1 MAYVQEDKDLCQIS
15 LHVISTSE
23 QYSTTGSTWELR
35 IASLYRSFKL
45 DIPDVSVDFVQTFSE
60 SNSGFFRKSSC
71 FTHNTSQV
79 GETGAVLYQC
89 IQPELSGYCHAPG
102 LASLQLLARRIVRV
116 QYIYSVFVAE
126 MSNPMD
132 AQTFCSLSIALISLY

>member
-45 DIPDVSVDFVQTFSE
+45 YIPDVSVDFVQTFSE
-60 SNSGFFRKSSC
+60 SNSGFFGKSSC

-89 IQPELSGYCHAPG
+89 I
-102 LASLQLLARRIVRV
+102 
-116 QYIYSVFVAE
+116 
-126 MSNPMD
+126 
-132 AQTFCSLSIALISLY
+132 